1 MTIELLNKEWDFINQ
16 ISLKIHASE
25 DREEMVNN
33 VFSFLQN
40 LISFDY
46 ASFYLYNN
54 GNAVCPVGYNFSQ
67 EELLSYINGWE
78 AYDPFKPLRTLLC
91 DYSHPAIRANEYV
104 FKKAADEE
112 EYYKLWQIKD
122 IKYSIFA
129 GLGYNSTI
137 LGSISLYRKE
147 SSDKDFSD
155 RDLKIMN
162 LLKSHINIWL
172 WRDQKHS
179 ELETVLPGTLYEMKK
194 QYHLTDRE
202 LEVIGLWRE
211 GFTDKEIC
219 ERISISLNTL
229 KKHISNVFGK
239 LNINSRVEL
248 LKKFQKD

>member
-104 FKKAADEE
+104 FKK
-112 EYYKLWQIKD
+112 
-122 IKYSIFA
+122 S
-129 GLGYNSTI
+129 G
-137 LGSISLYRKE
+137 R
-147 SSDKDFSD
+147 
-155 RDLKIMN
+155 
-162 LLKSHINIWL
+162 
-172 WRDQKHS
+172 
-179 ELETVLPGTLYEMKK
+179 
-194 QYHLTDRE
+194 
-202 LEVIGLWRE
+202 
-211 GFTDKEIC
+211 
-219 ERISISLNTL
+219 
-229 KKHISNVFGK
+229 
-239 LNINSRVEL
+239 
-248 LKKFQKD
+248 